1 MKDENKTKEQLIDE
15 LVELRQRISE
25 LEKSEAE
32 RKWAEEKQRELEKK
46 YRAIFENTGT
56 ATIIF
61 DDDMTIS
68 MINREAEK
76 LSGYFKE
83 EIEGKK
89 KWTEFVVKDELERM
103 KEYHRLRNIEPDVAP
118 KNYEFQ
124 FIDREGNIK
133 NILLTIDM
141 IPGGKK
147 RIASLLDITERK
159 HAIEVLHKSE
169 EELKKRVKK
178 LEMFYEMVVDK
189 KLNVKKLKEE
199 IEKLKE
205 ELVKY
210 KIQ

>member
-1 MKDENKTKEQLIDE
+1 MKDRNKTKEQLIDE
-15 LVELRQRISE
+15 IVELRQRVSE

-32 RKWAEEKQRELEKK
+32 HKLAVEKKRELEEK
-46 YRAIFENTGT
+46 YRAVFENTGT

-68 MINREAEK
+68 MINKEAEK
-76 LSGYFKE
+76 LSGYSKE

-89 KWTEFVVKDELERM
+89 KWTEFVAKDELERM
-103 KEYHRLRNIEPDVAP
+103 KEYHRLRNIEPNVAP

-147 RIASLLDITERK
+147 RIASLLDMTERK
-159 HAIEVLHKSE
+159 RAIEALHKSE
-169 EELKKRVKK
+169 EELKQRVKK
-178 LEMFYEMVVDK
+178 LEVFFEMVVDK
-189 KLNVKKLKEE
+189 KLNIEE
-199 IEKLKE
+199 IEKFKE
-205 ELVKY
+205 ELGKY
-210 KIQ
+210 KNQ

>member
-15 LVELRQRISE
+15 IVELRQRISE

-32 RKWAEEKQRELEKK
+32 HKWAEEKRRELEEK
-46 YRAIFENTGT
+46 YRAVFENTGT

-76 LSGYFKE
+76 LSGYSKE
-83 EIEGKK
+83 ETEGKK
-89 KWTEFVVKDELERM
+89 KWTEFVAKDELERM
-103 KEYHRLRNIEPDVAP
+103 KEYHRLRNIEPDAAP

-147 RIASLLDITERK
+147 RIASLLDMTERK
-159 HAIEVLHKSE
+159 HAIEALHKSE

-178 LEMFYEMVVDK
+178 FEMFYEMVVDK
-189 KLNVKKLKEE
+189 KLNIEE
-199 IEKLKE
+199 IEKFKE
-205 ELVKY
+205 ELGKY
-210 KIQ
+210 KNQ

>member
-1 MKDENKTKEQLIDE
+1 MKDRNKTKEQLIDE
-15 LVELRQRISE
+15 IVELRQRISE

-32 RKWAEEKQRELEKK
+32 HKWAEEKKRELEEK
-46 YRAIFENTGT
+46 YRAVFENTGT

-68 MINREAEK
+68 MINKEAEK
-76 LSGYFKE
+76 LSGYSKE

-89 KWTEFVVKDELERM
+89 KWTEFVAKDELERM
-103 KEYHRLRNIEPDVAP
+103 KEYHRLRNIEPNVAP

-147 RIASLLDITERK
+147 RIASLLDMTERK
-159 HAIEVLHKSE
+159 RAIEALHKSE
-169 EELKKRVKK
+169 EELKQRVKK
-178 LEMFYEMVVDK
+178 LEVFFEMVVDK
-189 KLNVKKLKEE
+189 KLNIEE
-199 IEKLKE
+199 IEKFRQ
-205 ELVKY
+205 ELGKY
-210 KIQ
+210 KNQ